1 MTQSFAYMLPDR
13 FMVVLTD
20 FSFSNIIALG
30 TRLKSRTFAA
40 GSFPRNHEKS
50 YRVTT
55 NLLSCPYR
63 CYCFPMASFP
73 SSAYGWNNCVCFL
86 QMEFRGLLWEEKSLC
101 NSSELKF
108 SHAVETENW
117 RRHSSIDWHFDLS
130 VTSKVIKVIVSKNN
144 PFIEPVIA
152 AR

>member
-50 YRVTT
+50 YRVTIISYIALIVVT
-55 NLLSCPYR
+55 VFRWRVFLRRLTVGIIASVSLKWNFVDCFEKRNLYATQANWNLAMRFRRKTDGDILQLIDTSTYQWPLRLSK
-63 CYCFPMASFP
+63 
-73 SSAYGWNNCVCFL
+73 W
-86 QMEFRGLLWEEKSLC
+86 LL
-101 NSSELKF
+101 
-108 SHAVETENW
+108 
-117 RRHSSIDWHFDLS
+117 
-130 VTSKVIKVIVSKNN
+130 
-144 PFIEPVIA
+144 
-152 AR
+152 ARTILL

>member
-1 MTQSFAYMLPDR
+1 MTQSFAYMLPER

-63 CYCFPMASFP
+63 CYCFSMASFP
-73 SSAYGWNNCVCFL
+73 SSAYGWIASVSLKWNFVDCFEKRNLYATQANWNLAMRFRRKTDGDIL
-86 QMEFRGLLWEEKSLC
+86 QLIDTSTYQWPLRLSKWLL
-101 NSSELKF
+101 
-108 SHAVETENW
+108 
-117 RRHSSIDWHFDLS
+117 
-130 VTSKVIKVIVSKNN
+130 
-144 PFIEPVIA
+144 
-152 AR
+152 ARTILL

>member
-55 NLLSCPYR
+55 NLLFCPHR
-63 CYCFPMASFP
+63 CYCFSMASFP
-73 SSAYGWNNCVCFL
+73 SSAYGWNNCVCFP
-86 QMEFRGLLWEEKSLC
+86 QMEFRGLL
-101 NSSELKF
+101 
-108 SHAVETENW
+108 
-117 RRHSSIDWHFDLS
+117 
-130 VTSKVIKVIVSKNN
+130 
-144 PFIEPVIA
+144 
-152 AR
+152 

>member
-1 MTQSFAYMLPDR
+1 MQTNEVFTYPYPNVFDSLNDTKLRIDR

-55 NLLSCPYR
+55 NLLYCPYR
-63 CYCFPMASFP
+63 CYCFSMASFP
-73 SSAYGWNNCVCFL
+73 SSAYGWNNCVCFP
-86 QMEFRGLLWEEKSLC
+86 QMEFRGLL
-101 NSSELKF
+101 
-108 SHAVETENW
+108 
-117 RRHSSIDWHFDLS
+117 
-130 VTSKVIKVIVSKNN
+130 
-144 PFIEPVIA
+144 
-152 AR
+152 

>member
-1 MTQSFAYMLPDR
+1 MTQSFAYMLPER

-63 CYCFPMASFP
+63 CYCFSMASFP
-73 SSAYGWNNCVCFL
+73 SSAYGWNNCVFPSNGISWIAL
-86 QMEFRGLLWEEKSLC
+86 RREISMQ
-101 NSSELKF
+101 LK
-108 SHAVETENW
+108 
-117 RRHSSIDWHFDLS
+117 R
-130 VTSKVIKVIVSKNN
+130 
-144 PFIEPVIA
+144 IEI
-152 AR
+152 